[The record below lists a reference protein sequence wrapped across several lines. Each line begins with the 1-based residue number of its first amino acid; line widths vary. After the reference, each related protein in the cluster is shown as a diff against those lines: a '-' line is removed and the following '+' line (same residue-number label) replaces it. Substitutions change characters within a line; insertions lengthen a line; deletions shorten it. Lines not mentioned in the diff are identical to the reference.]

1 MSGEWPD
8 EPSITDLI
16 DHSEHVGGIF
26 SMEYDECSMLVNDY
40 WTQEAGG
47 LPRHSLVLARPMVQA
62 VNPEEEGTAADEWT
76 VPGEGPESVDE
87 ESPVIGDPDHAM
99 LLRVMGPAELPTET
113 RLKTNRHD
121 AIRKT
126 ATSQNGAKPSEE
138 DVADLLTRREMQ
150 YSGVTAKVL
159 GTFYYDT
166 PKDDEPDVDELL
178 RYGSDIQNVLSAGNY
193 IVYKLQDR
201 ALSWVSSYPSH
212 RSDVQVELG
221 EVKYTSTQIWDQE
234 TNQPTVS
241 IPVEDFIGAKT
252 ALFGMTRTGKSNAMK
267 VLATA
272 IETTDEPVGQLL
284 FDPSGEYA
292 YANKQDERALADL
305 GDATTIY
312 KYGAQDDEENVKQ
325 LRSNLLDPEN
335 IEIAYT
341 RVQQLLVD
349 ETSNYIRDFRTVKP
363 PRVEDIVN
371 ADNKSEKERAKRVHF
386 AYLALLAK
394 QLDLP
399 SDWEAEHTD
408 DVNYPW
414 LSIPDE
420 MVQYIQDEHD
430 ADVPS
435 PGSNDL
441 RMDASTLVSFWDA
454 VAADIKGFNE
464 RYREVDERDK
474 DWVNEELR
482 KVLKMFDTRSQSGHR
497 LLSPLTKF
505 HNPKSEIDA
514 AEEIYTDLEAGE
526 IVVVDISNGTTDVVE
541 AETSRITRS
550 ILRESMSRFQNP
562 EIDDD
567 NLPKIQLYLEEAH
580 QHFDSEQY
588 RDSDAQNP
596 YVQLAKEGA
605 KFRIGLTYATQEVTD
620 IDPRVLSNTAN
631 WIITHLNSK
640 HEINE
645 LSKYYN
651 FEDFEHSIR
660 NVEDVGFARVK
671 TDSGEYI
678 ISTKISLFNTRWI
691 QANTPFL
698 NDAETGEEEV
708 DTDSAAD
715 TGIQIDIPS
724 EAVDSNTE
732 AEEN

>member
-1 MSGEWPD
+1 MSDEWPD
-8 EPSITDLI
+8 EPSIADLI
-16 DHSEHVGGIF
+16 DESEHVGGIF

-40 WTQEAGG
+40 WTREAGG

-62 VNPEEEGTAADEWT
+62 VDPDEEGPDADEWT
-76 VPGEGPESVDE
+76 VPGEEPEPEDE
-87 ESPVIGDPDHAM
+87 ESPVIGDPNHAM

-126 ATSQNGAKPSEE
+126 VTSQNGAKPSEE
-138 DVADLLTRREMQ
+138 DVTDLLTRREMQ

-178 RYGSDIQNVLSAGNY
+178 RYGSDIQNVFSAGNY

-201 ALSWVSSYPSH
+201 ALSWVGSYPSH

-221 EVKYTSTQIWDQE
+221 KVKYTSTQIWDRE
-234 TNQPTVS
+234 TDRPTVS

-267 VLATA
+267 ILATA
-272 IETTDEPVGQLL
+272 IETADEQVGQLL

-292 YANKQDERALADL
+292 YENNQDERALADL
-305 GDATTIY
+305 EDTTTVY
-312 KYGAQDDEENVKQ
+312 KYGAEANEENVKQ
-325 LRSNLLDPEN
+325 LRSDLLDPKN
-335 IEIAYT
+335 IRIAYD
-341 RVQQLLVD
+341 RVQQLLAD
-349 ETSNYIRDFRTVKP
+349 ETSNYLRDFKTVKP
-363 PRVEDIVN
+363 PGVENIVN
-371 ADNKSEKERAKRVHF
+371 ADEESQKQRLKRVHF

-394 QLDLP
+394 QLNLP
-399 SDWEAEHTD
+399 DDWRPETPEDTSYPFIAIHNEMIEHL
-408 DVNYPW
+408 N
-414 LSIPDE
+414 
-420 MVQYIQDEHD
+420 DEHD
-430 ADVPS
+430 ADVYE
-435 PGSNDL
+435 PGNNDL
-441 RMDASTLVSFWDA
+441 VMNASTLVPFWES
-454 VAADIKGFNE
+454 VAEDIVEFNDV
-464 RYREVDERDK
+464 YRDVANREK

-482 KVLKMFDTRSQSGHR
+482 KVLEMFDTSSQSGHR

-505 HNPKSEIDA
+505 HNGDSDINA

-526 IVVVDISNGTTDVVE
+526 IVVVDISNGAADVIE
-541 AETSRITRS
+541 AETDRITRS
-550 ILRESMSRFQNP
+550 ILTESMGRFQNP
-562 EIDDD
+562 EIDDED
-567 NLPKIQLYLEEAH
+567 LPKIQMYLEEAH
-580 QHFDSEQY
+580 QHFESEQY
-588 RDSDAQNP
+588 RDDDTQNP

-640 HEINE
+640 NEISE
-645 LSKYYN
+645 LATYYN

-678 ISTKISLFNTRWI
+678 IPTKISLFDTRWI
-691 QANTPFL
+691 QANTSL
-698 NDAETGEEEV
+698 LSEVEADGEEDDASTESRV
-708 DTDSAAD
+708 NA
-715 TGIQIDIPS
+715 
-724 EAVDSNTE
+724 E
-732 AEEN
+732 AEE